1 MKNTFLPLLFVV
13 TLIGLILFQKE
24 VVLPFAEWVAST
36 DLFLED
42 SGDDGSRMA
51 NSTPM
56 TNQAFNQCN
65 IEIQSNIDD
74 EIAISF
80 PTSPLQSWSLG
91 NYKYIVTADIE
102 LTKVSGESFFRKYAC
117 QIQYDDGSDL
127 AGIMDSDNWE
137 VTGLSGLSSL

>member
-42 SGDDGSRMA
+42 TGDEGSRIA

-56 TNQAFNQCN
+56 TNHAFNQCN
-65 IEIQSNIDD
+65 IEIRNNIDD

-80 PTSPLQSWSLG
+80 PNSPLQSWSLG
-91 NYKYIVTADIE
+91 NYKYLVNADIE
-102 LTKVSGESFFRKYAC
+102 LTKASGESFFRKYAC
-117 QIQYDDGSDL
+117 QIQYEEGSDL
-127 AGIMDSDNWE
+127 EGIMDSDNWD
-137 VTGLSGLSSL
+137 VTGLSGVSSL

>member
-1 MKNTFLPLLFVV
+1 MKNTLLPILFVA

-42 SGDDGSRMA
+42 TGDEGSRMA

-56 TNQAFNQCN
+56 TNHAFNQCN
-65 IEIQSNIDD
+65 IEIRNNIDD
-74 EIAISF
+74 EISISF
-80 PTSPLQSWSLG
+80 PNLPLQSWSLG
-91 NYKYIVTADIE
+91 NYKYLVNADIE
-102 LTKVSGESFFRKYAC
+102 LTKASGESFFRKYAC
-117 QIQYDDGSDL
+117 QIQYEEGSDL
-127 AGIMDSDNWE
+127 EGIMDSDNWD